1 MAIFRKLKQ
10 RLASVRGTVSQTVRS
25 QQDKRTSE
33 DRLDVVEA
41 NRSAHEQLVNDQCL
55 KATRDDLEAL
65 EARKNRIERLESGC
79 KRLEEMIAR
88 KKELIARQEEIS
100 AAKDPYVA
108 AADES
113 DSLLHELADKLE
125 IAEHLASNDG
135 HTDVVIDEA
144 VAIMRDGESEGYDS
158 ISIEDL
164 EKALWDDLE
173 RIRGRVFELKAFID
187 SGRSIWNPADRHQLT

>member
-1 MAIFRKLKQ
+1 M
-10 RLASVRGTVSQTVRS
+10 T
-25 QQDKRTSE
+25 DKRTSA

-41 NRSAHEQLVNDQCL
+41 NRSANEQLVNDQCL
-55 KATRDDLEAL
+55 KATHDDLEAL

-79 KRLEEMIAR
+79 KRSEEMIAR

-113 DSLLHELADKLE
+113 YSLLHEFADKLE
-125 IAEHLASNDG
+125 IAERLASNDG

-144 VAIMRDGESEGYDS
+144 VAIMRDGESEGYGS

-187 SGRSIWNPADRHQLT
+187 NGRSIWNNADRPQHT